1 MRSICAAFAA
11 ALLLGGCVSTGMSS
25 EFSPGVF
32 GERELRPPR
41 AGIQV
46 GSLYYVRETPT
57 VELSRPANLER
68 LCNVNLSKYGIS
80 PLEGQAVAD
89 IDLLRKYE
97 ATGSLDGVKTTF
109 FSLGFSGSLSDYF
122 EYKLTN
128 VKRTDISY
136 DEAQRIYNDRAF
148 RKDCTSWRGNIAGQR
163 WGIYQIQSVS
173 VGDIIFTRKPLN
185 FGLDANASAKLASI
199 EPQLK
204 ASIKREAQAGFNG
217 KGVVASFGPLLR
229 N

>member
-1 MRSICAAFAA
+1 MRSLGPALAAV
-11 ALLLGGCVSTGMSS
+11 LLLGGCVSTGMSAGI
-25 EFSPGVF
+25 SPVSW

-57 VELSRPANLER
+57 ADLSRPANLER
-68 LCNVNLSKYGIS
+68 LCSVALSKYGIS
-80 PLEGQAVAD
+80 AQEGQSVAD
-89 IDLLRKYE
+89 IDLLTKYD
-97 ATGSLDGVKTTF
+97 ATGGLDGVKTSF

-136 DEAQRIYNDRAF
+136 DEAQRIFNDRAF
-148 RKDCTSWRGNIAGQR
+148 RKDCTSWRGNIAGQN
-163 WGIYQIQSVS
+163 WGIYQIQSIS
-173 VGDIIFTRKPLN
+173 VGDIVFTRKPLN
-185 FGLDANASAKLASI
+185 FNLDANASAKLASI

-204 ASIKREAQAGFNG
+204 ASIKREAQTGFTG
-217 KGVVASFGPLLR
+217 KGVVATFGPISR